1 MASSAY
7 RLQEG
12 SLQEQFFASRNKIQI
27 YGGGFANGKTSAMC
41 VRVLMLAEVYPGAE
55 FLLARATYPKLEDT
69 LKKEFIK
76 WCPAH
81 WIKKQTEK
89 PNNIRLVNGTNIN
102 FRYIAQQGKGEEQ
115 STSNLLSANYD
126 LVVVDQIEDPEIV
139 HKDFLDLLGRLRGT
153 ARYTGTDPTMPTS
166 GPRWFLVTCN
176 PTRNWV
182 YKKIVKPV
190 HDYKNGVKNADLI
203 CDVEGVPLIDIYEGS
218 TYGNKDNLPAD
229 YITTLEASYTGQMR
243 ERFLLG
249 KWGAY
254 EGLVFPMFDEQKHCV
269 DQRLMLNTIQRKRD
283 DHVKFTV
290 VEGYDFGIAA
300 PSCYLLGLVDEQR
313 NVFVI
318 DGFYEKEMEIPE
330 QCEKIRLIREKHN
343 IPSDNAILA
352 DPDLF
357 RRKPGQHGSLS
368 TTVAGQFRDE
378 DIILIRGDNAVIPGI
393 TKIRQYLTPQEFH
406 INPFYGSPGGAFL
419 YYSNHLEFIGNE
431 YAGYTWKK
439 NSSGDNEDVPIDK
452 NDHAIDTTKYML
464 SKRPDIG
471 KVVVP
476 FRKKQ
481 FGLHTWAEHDFEDYE
496 GKSRY
501 GNR

>member
-1 MASSAY
+1 MASSY
-7 RLQEG
+7 RMQEG

-41 VRVLMLAEVYPGAE
+41 VRVLILSEAYPGAE

-76 WCPAH
+76 WCPKY
-81 WIKKQTEK
+81 WVKKQTDK
-89 PNNIRLVNGTNIN
+89 PNNIVLKNGTTIN

-153 ARYTGTDPTMPTS
+153 ARYIGTDPTMPTS
-166 GPRWFLVTCN
+166 GPRWFLITCN

-182 YKKIVKPV
+182 YQKIVKPV
-190 HDYKNGVKNADLI
+190 HDFNKGVKNKDLI
-203 CDVEGVPLIDIYEGS
+203 CDVEGKPLIDIFEGS
-218 TYGNKDNLPAD
+218 TYGNKDNLPED

-254 EGLVFPMFDEQKHCV
+254 EGLVYPMFDDQKHMV
-269 DQRLMLNTIQRKRD
+269 NRHLMLNTIQKKRD

-290 VEGYDFGIAA
+290 IEAYDFGIAA

-313 NVFVI
+313 NVFVV
-318 DGFYEKEMEIPE
+318 DGFYEKELEIE
-330 QCEKIRLIREKHN
+330 DQAKRIRLIREKHF
-343 IPSDNAILA
+343 IPDDTVILA

-357 RRKPGQHGSLS
+357 RRKPGSHGQLS
-368 TTVAGQFRDE
+368 TTVAAQFLE
-378 DIILIRGDNAVIPGI
+378 HDIRMARADNSVLPGI
-393 TKIRQYLTPQEFH
+393 TKVRQYLTPQQFH
-406 INPFYGSPGGAFL
+406 INPFYGSPNAPFL
-419 YYSNHLEFIGNE
+419 YYSDHLEFIPNE
-431 YAGYTWKK
+431 YGGYVWKK
-439 NSSGDNEDVPIDK
+439 DSAGNNEDAPIDR
-452 NDHAIDTTKYML
+452 NDHALDTTKYLL
-464 SKRPDIG
+464 SKRPDLG
-471 KVVVP
+471 KVVIP

-481 FGLHTWAEHDFEDYE
+481 FGLHTWAEHDFEDNE
-496 GKSRY
+496 GKARY
-501 GNR
+501 AH